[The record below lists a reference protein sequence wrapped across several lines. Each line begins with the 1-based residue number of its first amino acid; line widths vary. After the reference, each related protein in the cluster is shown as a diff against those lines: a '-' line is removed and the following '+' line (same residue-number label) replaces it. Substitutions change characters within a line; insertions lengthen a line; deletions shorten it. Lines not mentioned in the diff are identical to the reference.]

1 MESLTIPEFF
11 FLLSIDDDTGTIQ
24 TPYQSNI
31 EMLIMINIL
40 LELYLQK
47 FIYIDHEFN
56 IRRTDKTSN
65 ISYLQQT
72 LDATEHLGDK
82 HGIKVWLMMICS
94 KQQLTHKLYNSV
106 LECIQHKK
114 QIKIIEKR
122 VLGISFQKK
131 YNCLQ
136 TKDQIFTFLR
146 QRSLEGERQYLSVLT
161 LFLVMDLNGMLKSK
175 IFQSNYE
182 YLMQLEEYNEQ
193 LQDVTILRKVI
204 RHVKEALPNLLIR
217 KHVPFSSI

>member
-24 TPYQSNI
+24 TLYQSNI

-136 TKDQIFTFLR
+136 TKDQIFIFLR
-146 QRSLEGERQYLSVLT
+146 RRSLEGERQYLSVLT

-204 RHVKEALPNLLIR
+204 RHVKEALPNLLMR

>member
-122 VLGISFQKK
+122 VLGISFQKNIIVFK
-131 YNCLQ
+131 RK
-136 TKDQIFTFLR
+136 TKF
-146 QRSLEGERQYLSVLT
+146 SL
-161 LFLVMDLNGMLKSK
+161 F
-175 IFQSNYE
+175 
-182 YLMQLEEYNEQ
+182 
-193 LQDVTILRKVI
+193 
-204 RHVKEALPNLLIR
+204 
-217 KHVPFSSI
+217 

>member
-1 MESLTIPEFF
+1 M
-11 FLLSIDDDTGTIQ
+11 
-24 TPYQSNI
+24 
-31 EMLIMINIL
+31 

-65 ISYLQQT
+65 ISYLQQI

-136 TKDQIFTFLR
+136 TKDQVFTFLR
-146 QRSLEGERQYLSVLT
+146 RRSLEGERQYLSVLT

>member
-11 FLLSIDDDTGTIQ
+11 FLLCIDDDTGTIQ

-47 FIYIDHEFN
+47 IIYIDHEFN

-82 HGIKVWLMMICS
+82 HGIKIWLMMICS

-136 TKDQIFTFLR
+136 TKDQTFAFLR
-146 QRSLEGERQYLSVLT
+146 RRSLEGGRQYLSVLT

>member
-11 FLLSIDDDTGTIQ
+11 FLLSIDDDKGTIQ

-31 EMLIMINIL
+31 EILIMINIL

-65 ISYLQQT
+65 ISYLQQI

-136 TKDQIFTFLR
+136 TKDQVFTFLR
-146 QRSLEGERQYLSVLT
+146 RRSLEGERQYLSVLT